1 MKVEKI
7 LDGFVEY
14 SDFLDNVLIGK
25 TKDGYLTFIQKD
37 DYTIIDKNMLND
49 KIVKI
54 RKLTGSNFV
63 ECKDVNGY
71 ITLRRSSHPFSIPT
85 RTMDNKK
92 IVSISS
98 MPGKHYMVAKSE
110 NGDIYIVNSNE
121 GFIFTDLP
129 IAKSIKDVSINKYV
143 ADDPDYIILETKES
157 IKLLIKFYWY
167 VFDEEVR
174 TITSS
179 VILND
184 RLKKLYKDSSSEY
197 YVYTNYETRLKT
209 LVDKSKEYKS
219 INEWHNDWV
228 TFENDRV
235 LILADKISSEY
246 KYKLFNIKSCT
257 QFDMDFYSII
267 YPISPKLLLIGND
280 INKLN
285 LFEIVNNEKI
295 EHVFDKNTYL
305 KKQDIHFKED
315 GRIFINANNSMY
327 RLS

>member
-37 DYTIIDKNMLND
+37 DYTIINENVLND

-54 RKLTGSNFV
+54 RKLTDSDLV

-71 ITLRRSSHPFSIPT
+71 ITLRRSSNFFNKGT

-110 NGDIYIVNSNE
+110 NGDIYIVNSKV
-121 GFIFTDLP
+121 GYIFTDLP
-129 IAKSIKDVSINKYV
+129 IAKSIKDVSINKYE

-157 IKLLIKFYWY
+157 IKLLIKFEFIKC
-167 VFDEEVR
+167 FDDKEIVR
-174 TITSS
+174 N
-179 VILND
+179 VILDDHFKKID
-184 RLKKLYKDSSSEY
+184 RGY
-197 YVYTNYETRLKT
+197 YIYTNDETELKT
-209 LVDKSKEYKS
+209 LVDETKNYRSV
-219 INEWHNDWV
+219 NEWHNDWIY
-228 TFENDRV
+228 FENDYV
-235 LILADKISSEY
+235 FIIKDKISSSEY
-246 KYKLFNIKSCT
+246 KYKLFNIESCT

-267 YPISPKLLLIGND
+267 YPISPELLLIGND

-305 KKQDIHFKED
+305 NKQDIHFKKD
-315 GRIFINANNSMY
+315 GKIFVNANNSMY

>member
-37 DYTIIDKNMLND
+37 DYTIINKEILDK

-54 RKLTGSNFV
+54 RSLTDSDFV

-71 ITLRRSSHPFSIPT
+71 LILVNKTLNFIISDRHLI
-85 RTMDNKK
+85 DLK
-92 IVSISS
+92 IVNISS
-98 MPGKHYMVAKSE
+98 QLGKHFMTAKSE
-110 NGDIYIVNSNE
+110 NGNIYLIDSHY
-121 GFIFTDLP
+121 GRIFDMLP
-129 IAKSIKDVSINKYV
+129 IAKSIKDASINKYV
-143 ADDPDYIILETKES
+143 AEDPDYIILETKES
-157 IKLLIKFYWY
+157 IKLLIKFEFIEC
-167 VFDEEVR
+167 FDYKKIV
-174 TITSS
+174 SN
-179 VILND
+179 VILDD
-184 RLKKLYKDSSSEY
+184 RFKKIDRGY
-197 YVYTNYETRLKT
+197 YIYTNDETELKT
-209 LVDKSKEYKS
+209 LVDETKNYRSV
-219 INEWHNDWV
+219 NEWHNDWIY
-228 TFENDRV
+228 FENDYV
-235 LILADKISSEY
+235 FIIKDKISSSEY
-246 KYKLFNIKSCT
+246 KYKLFNIESCT

-305 KKQDIHFKED
+305 NKQDIYFNKD
-315 GRIFINANNSMY
+315 GKIFVNANNSMY

>member
-25 TKDGYLTFIQKD
+25 TKDGYLTFIKKD
-37 DYTIIDKNMLND
+37 DYTIINENVLND

-54 RKLTGSNFV
+54 RKLTDSDLV
-63 ECKDVNGY
+63 ECQDVNGY
-71 ITLRRSSHPFSIPT
+71 ITLRRSSNFFSKIN

-110 NGDIYIVNSNE
+110 NGDIYIVNSKV
-121 GFIFTDLP
+121 GYIFTDLP
-129 IAKSIKDVSINKYV
+129 IAKSIKDVSINKYE
-143 ADDPDYIILETKES
+143 ADDSDYIILETKES
-157 IKLLIKFYWY
+157 IKLLIKLKFIKC
-167 VFDEEVR
+167 FDDIVR
-174 TITSS
+174 N
-179 VILND
+179 VILDD
-184 RLKKLYKDSSSEY
+184 RFKKIDRGY
-197 YVYTNYETRLKT
+197 YIYTNDETELKT
-209 LVDKSKEYKS
+209 LVDETKNYRSV
-219 INEWHNDWV
+219 NEWHNDWIY
-228 TFENDRV
+228 FENDYV
-235 LILADKISSEY
+235 FIIKDKISSSEY
-246 KYKLFNIKSCT
+246 KYKLFNIESCT

-305 KKQDIHFKED
+305 NKQDIHFKKD
-315 GRIFINANNSMY
+315 GKIFVNANNSMY

>member
-37 DYTIIDKNMLND
+37 DCTIINKEILDK

-54 RKLTGSNFV
+54 RSLTDSDFV

-71 ITLRRSSHPFSIPT
+71 LILV
-85 RTMDNKK
+85 NKTSNFIISDRHLIDLK
-92 IVSISS
+92 IVNISS
-98 MPGKHYMVAKSE
+98 QLGKRFMTAKSE
-110 NGDIYIVNSNE
+110 NGNIYLIDSHY
-121 GFIFTDLP
+121 GRIFDMLP
-129 IAKSIKDVSINKYV
+129 IAKSIKDASINKYV
-143 ADDPDYIILETKES
+143 AEDPDYIILETKES
-157 IKLLIKFYWY
+157 IKLLIKFEFIEC
-167 VFDEEVR
+167 FDYKKIV
-174 TITSS
+174 SN
-179 VILND
+179 VILDD
-184 RLKKLYKDSSSEY
+184 RFKKIDRGY
-197 YVYTNYETRLKT
+197 YIYTNDETELKT
-209 LVDKSKEYKS
+209 LVDETKNYRSV
-219 INEWHNDWV
+219 NEWHNDWIY
-228 TFENDRV
+228 FENDYV
-235 LILADKISSEY
+235 FIIKDKISSSEY
-246 KYKLFNIKSCT
+246 KYKLFNIESCT

-305 KKQDIHFKED
+305 NKQDIYFNKD
-315 GRIFINANNSMY
+315 GKIFVNANNSMY

>member
-37 DYTIIDKNMLND
+37 DYTIINKEILDK

-54 RKLTGSNFV
+54 RSLTDSDFV

-71 ITLRRSSHPFSIPT
+71 LILV
-85 RTMDNKK
+85 NKTSNFIISDRHLIDLK
-92 IVSISS
+92 IVNISS
-98 MPGKHYMVAKSE
+98 QLGKHFMTAKSE
-110 NGDIYIVNSNE
+110 NGDIYLIDSHY
-121 GFIFTDLP
+121 GRIFDMLP
-129 IAKSIKDVSINKYV
+129 IAKSIKDASINKYV
-143 ADDPDYIILETKES
+143 AEDPDYIILETKES
-157 IKLLIKFYWY
+157 IKLLIKFEFIEC
-167 VFDEEVR
+167 FDYKKIV
-174 TITSS
+174 SN
-179 VILND
+179 VILDD
-184 RLKKLYKDSSSEY
+184 RFKKIDRGY
-197 YVYTNYETRLKT
+197 YIYTNDETELKT
-209 LVDKSKEYKS
+209 LVDETKNYRSV
-219 INEWHNDWV
+219 NEWHNDWIY
-228 TFENDRV
+228 FENDYV
-235 LILADKISSEY
+235 FIIKDKISSSEY
-246 KYKLFNIKSCT
+246 KYKLFNIESCT

-305 KKQDIHFKED
+305 NKQDIYFNKD
-315 GRIFINANNSMY
+315 GKIFVNANNSMY

>member
-25 TKDGYLTFIQKD
+25 TKDGYLTFIKKD
-37 DYTIIDKNMLND
+37 DYTIINENVLND

-54 RKLTGSNFV
+54 RKLTDSDLV

-71 ITLRRSSHPFSIPT
+71 LILV
-85 RTMDNKK
+85 NKTSNFIISDRHLIDLK
-92 IVSISS
+92 IVNISS
-98 MPGKHYMVAKSE
+98 QLGKHFMTAKSE
-110 NGDIYIVNSNE
+110 NGNIYLIDSLY
-121 GFIFTDLP
+121 GLIFDMLP

-143 ADDPDYIILETKES
+143 AEDPDYIILETKES
-157 IKLLIKFYWY
+157 IKLLIKFEFIESFNYKKI
-167 VFDEEVR
+167 VR
-174 TITSS
+174 N
-179 VILND
+179 VILDD
-184 RLKKLYKDSSSEY
+184 RFKKIDRGY
-197 YVYTNYETRLKT
+197 YIYTNDETELKT
-209 LVDKSKEYKS
+209 LVDETKNYRSVS
-219 INEWHNDWV
+219 EWHNDWIY
-228 TFENDRV
+228 FENDYV
-235 LILADKISSEY
+235 FIIKDKISSSEY

-267 YPISPKLLLIGND
+267 YPISPNLLLIGND

-305 KKQDIHFKED
+305 NKQDIHFKKD
-315 GRIFINANNSMY
+315 GKIFVNANNSMY

>member
-110 NGDIYIVNSNE
+110 NGDIYLIDSLY
-121 GFIFTDLP
+121 GRIFDMLP
-129 IAKSIKDVSINKYV
+129 IAKSIKDVSINKYE

-157 IKLLIKFYWY
+157 IKLLIKFEFIESGDYKKIY
-167 VFDEEVR
+167 AR
-174 TITSS
+174 N
-179 VILND
+179 VILYD
-184 RLKKLYKDSSSEY
+184 RFKEINRGY
-197 YVYTNYETRLKT
+197 YIYTNDETELKT
-209 LVDKSKEYKS
+209 LVDETKNYRSV
-219 INEWHNDWV
+219 NEWHNDWIY
-228 TFENDRV
+228 FENDYV
-235 LILADKISSEY
+235 FIIKDKISSSEY
-246 KYKLFNIKSCT
+246 KYKLFNIESCT

-267 YPISPKLLLIGND
+267 YPISPNLLLIGND

-305 KKQDIHFKED
+305 NKQDIHFKKD
-315 GRIFINANNSMY
+315 GKIFVNANNSMY

>member
-37 DYTIIDKNMLND
+37 DYTIINKEILDK

-54 RKLTGSNFV
+54 RSLTGSDFV

-71 ITLRRSSHPFSIPT
+71 LILV
-85 RTMDNKK
+85 NKTSNFIISDRHLIDLK
-92 IVSISS
+92 IVNISS
-98 MPGKHYMVAKSE
+98 QLGKHFMTAKSE
-110 NGDIYIVNSNE
+110 NGNIYLIDSHY
-121 GFIFTDLP
+121 GRIFDMLP
-129 IAKSIKDVSINKYV
+129 IAKSIKDASINKYV
-143 ADDPDYIILETKES
+143 AEDPDYIILETKES
-157 IKLLIKFYWY
+157 IKLLIKFEFIEC
-167 VFDEEVR
+167 FDYKKIV
-174 TITSS
+174 SN
-179 VILND
+179 VILDD
-184 RLKKLYKDSSSEY
+184 RFKKIDRGY
-197 YVYTNYETRLKT
+197 YIYTNDETELKT
-209 LVDKSKEYKS
+209 LVDETKNYRSV
-219 INEWHNDWV
+219 NEWHNDWIY
-228 TFENDRV
+228 FENDYV
-235 LILADKISSEY
+235 FIIKDKISSYEY
-246 KYKLFNIKSCT
+246 KYKLFNIESCT

-305 KKQDIHFKED
+305 NKQDIYFNKD
-315 GRIFINANNSMY
+315 GKIFVNANNSMY

>member
-37 DYTIIDKNMLND
+37 DYTIINKEILDK

-54 RKLTGSNFV
+54 RSLTGSDFV

-71 ITLRRSSHPFSIPT
+71 LILV
-85 RTMDNKK
+85 NKTSNFIISDRHLIDLK
-92 IVSISS
+92 IVNISS
-98 MPGKHYMVAKSE
+98 QLGKHFMTAKSE
-110 NGDIYIVNSNE
+110 NGNIYLIDSHY
-121 GFIFTDLP
+121 GRIFDMLP
-129 IAKSIKDVSINKYV
+129 IAKSIKDASINKYV
-143 ADDPDYIILETKES
+143 AEDPDYIILETKES
-157 IKLLIKFYWY
+157 IKLLIKFEFIEC
-167 VFDEEVR
+167 FDYKKIV
-174 TITSS
+174 SN
-179 VILND
+179 VILDD
-184 RLKKLYKDSSSEY
+184 RFKKIDRGY
-197 YVYTNYETRLKT
+197 YIYTNDETELKT
-209 LVDKSKEYKS
+209 LVDETKNYRSV
-219 INEWHNDWV
+219 NEWHNDWIY
-228 TFENDRV
+228 FENDYV
-235 LILADKISSEY
+235 FIIKDKISSSEY
-246 KYKLFNIKSCT
+246 KYKLFNIESCT

-305 KKQDIHFKED
+305 NKQDIYFNKD
-315 GRIFINANNSMY
+315 GKIFVNANNSMY

>member
-37 DYTIIDKNMLND
+37 DYTIINKNMLND

-71 ITLRRSSHPFSIPT
+71 FTLV
-85 RTMDNKK
+85 NKTSNFIISDRHLIDLK
-92 IVSISS
+92 IVNISS
-98 MPGKHYMVAKSE
+98 QLGKHFMTAKSE
-110 NGDIYIVNSNE
+110 NGNIYLIDSHY
-121 GFIFTDLP
+121 GRIFDMLP
-129 IAKSIKDVSINKYV
+129 IAKSIKDASINKYV
-143 ADDPDYIILETKES
+143 AEDPDYIILETKES
-157 IKLLIKFYWY
+157 IKLLIKFEFIEC
-167 VFDEEVR
+167 FDYKKIV
-174 TITSS
+174 SN
-179 VILND
+179 VILDD
-184 RLKKLYKDSSSEY
+184 RFKKIDRGY
-197 YVYTNYETRLKT
+197 YIYTNDETELKT
-209 LVDKSKEYKS
+209 LVDETKNYRSV
-219 INEWHNDWV
+219 NEWHNDWIY
-228 TFENDRV
+228 FENDYV
-235 LILADKISSEY
+235 FIIKDKISSSEY
-246 KYKLFNIKSCT
+246 KYKLFNIESCT

-305 KKQDIHFKED
+305 NKQDIYFNKD
-315 GRIFINANNSMY
+315 GKIFVNANNSMY

>member
-25 TKDGYLTFIQKD
+25 TKDEYLTFIKKD
-37 DYTIIDKNMLND
+37 DYTIINENVLND

-54 RKLTGSNFV
+54 RKLTDSDLV

-71 ITLRRSSHPFSIPT
+71 ITLRRSSNFFNKGT

-110 NGDIYIVNSNE
+110 NGDIYIVNSKV
-121 GFIFTDLP
+121 GYIFTDLP
-129 IAKSIKDVSINKYV
+129 IAKSIKDVSINKYE

-157 IKLLIKFYWY
+157 IKLLIKFEFIKC
-167 VFDEEVR
+167 FDDKEIVR
-174 TITSS
+174 N
-179 VILND
+179 VILDDHFKKID
-184 RLKKLYKDSSSEY
+184 RGY
-197 YVYTNYETRLKT
+197 YIYTNDETELKT
-209 LVDKSKEYKS
+209 LVDETKNYRSV
-219 INEWHNDWV
+219 NEWHNDWIY
-228 TFENDRV
+228 FENDYV
-235 LILADKISSEY
+235 FIIKDKISSSEY

-267 YPISPKLLLIGND
+267 YPISPNLLLIGND

-305 KKQDIHFKED
+305 NKQDIHFKKD
-315 GRIFINANNSMY
+315 GKIFVNANNSMY

>member
-37 DYTIIDKNMLND
+37 DYTIINENVLND

-54 RKLTGSNFV
+54 RKLTDSDLV

-71 ITLRRSSHPFSIPT
+71 ITLRRGSDFFNKVT
-85 RTMDNKK
+85 RSMDNKK

-110 NGDIYIVNSNE
+110 NGDIYIVNSKV
-121 GFIFTDLP
+121 GYIFTDLP

-143 ADDPDYIILETKES
+143 AEDPDYIILETKES
-157 IKLLIKFYWY
+157 IKLLIKLEFIESGDYKKIA
-167 VFDEEVR
+167 R
-174 TITSS
+174 N
-179 VILND
+179 VILDD
-184 RLKKLYKDSSSEY
+184 RFKKIDRGY
-197 YVYTNYETRLKT
+197 YIYTNDETELKT
-209 LVDKSKEYKS
+209 LVDETKNYRSV
-219 INEWHNDWV
+219 NEWHNDWIY
-228 TFENDRV
+228 FENDYV
-235 LILADKISSEY
+235 FIIKDKISSSEY
-246 KYKLFNIKSCT
+246 KYKLFNIESCT

-267 YPISPKLLLIGND
+267 YPISPELLLIGND

-305 KKQDIHFKED
+305 NKQVIHFKK
-315 GRIFINANNSMY
+315 RWKNFCKCK
-327 RLS
+327 

>member
-37 DYTIIDKNMLND
+37 DYTIINENVLND

-54 RKLTGSNFV
+54 RKLTDSDLV

-71 ITLRRSSHPFSIPT
+71 ITLRRSSNFFNKGT

-98 MPGKHYMVAKSE
+98 MPRKHYMVAKSE
-110 NGDIYIVNSNE
+110 NGDIYIVNSKV
-121 GFIFTDLP
+121 GYIFTDLP

-157 IKLLIKFYWY
+157 IKLLIKFEFIKC
-167 VFDEEVR
+167 FDDKEIVR
-174 TITSS
+174 N
-179 VILND
+179 VILDD
-184 RLKKLYKDSSSEY
+184 RFKKIDRGY
-197 YVYTNYETRLKT
+197 YIYTNDETELKT
-209 LVDKSKEYKS
+209 LVDETKNYRSV
-219 INEWHNDWV
+219 NEWHNDWIY
-228 TFENDRV
+228 FENDYV
-235 LILADKISSEY
+235 FIIKDKISSSEY
-246 KYKLFNIKSCT
+246 KYKLFNIESCT

-267 YPISPKLLLIGND
+267 YPISPELLLIGND

-305 KKQDIHFKED
+305 NKQDIHFKKD
-315 GRIFINANNSMY
+315 GKIFVNANNSMY

>member
-157 IKLLIKFYWY
+157 IKLPIFLELCKSCCGID
-167 VFDEEVR
+167 VE
-174 TITSS
+174 
-179 VILND
+179 VILGKNFKEID
-184 RLKKLYKDSSSEY
+184 ECKGFNYI
-197 YVYTNYETRLKT
+197 YTNDETKLKT
-209 LVDKSKEYKS
+209 LVDKTKNYKS
-219 INEWHNDWV
+219 VNEWHNDWIY
-228 TFENDRV
+228 FKNDDV
-235 LILADKISSEY
+235 FIIKDKISSSEY
-246 KYKLFNIKSCT
+246 KYKLFSIKSCT

-267 YPISPKLLLIGND
+267 YPISPKLLLIGNEKD
-280 INKLN
+280 KLN
-285 LFEIVNNEKI
+285 LFEIVDNKMI
-295 EHVFDKNTYL
+295 KRIFKKDTYI
-305 KKQDIHFKED
+305 KKQDIDLRED
-315 GRIFINANNSMY
+315 GTVFVIADGSTY

>member
-25 TKDGYLTFIQKD
+25 TKDEYLTFIQKD
-37 DYTIIDKNMLND
+37 DYTIINEEILDK

-54 RKLTGSNFV
+54 RNLTDSDFV

-71 ITLRRSSHPFSIPT
+71 LILV
-85 RTMDNKK
+85 NKTSNFIISDRHLIDLK
-92 IVSISS
+92 IVNISS
-98 MPGKHYMVAKSE
+98 QLGKHFMTAKSE
-110 NGDIYIVNSNE
+110 NGNIYLIDSHY
-121 GFIFTDLP
+121 GRIFDMLP
-129 IAKSIKDVSINKYV
+129 IAKSIKDASINKYV
-143 ADDPDYIILETKES
+143 AEDPDYIILETKES
-157 IKLLIKFYWY
+157 IKLLIKFEFIEC
-167 VFDEEVR
+167 FDYKKIV
-174 TITSS
+174 SN
-179 VILND
+179 VILDD
-184 RLKKLYKDSSSEY
+184 RFKKIDRGY
-197 YVYTNYETRLKT
+197 YIYTNDETELKT
-209 LVDKSKEYKS
+209 LVDETKNYRSV
-219 INEWHNDWV
+219 NEWHNDWIY
-228 TFENDRV
+228 FENDYV
-235 LILADKISSEY
+235 FIIKDKISSSEY
-246 KYKLFNIKSCT
+246 KYKLFNIESCT

-305 KKQDIHFKED
+305 NKQDIYFNKD
-315 GRIFINANNSMY
+315 GKIFVNANNSMY

>member
-37 DYTIIDKNMLND
+37 DYTIINENVLND

-54 RKLTGSNFV
+54 RSLTDSDFV

-71 ITLRRSSHPFSIPT
+71 LILV
-85 RTMDNKK
+85 NKTSNFIISDRHLIDLK
-92 IVSISS
+92 IVNISS
-98 MPGKHYMVAKSE
+98 QLGKHFMTAKSE
-110 NGDIYIVNSNE
+110 NGNIYLIDSHY
-121 GFIFTDLP
+121 GRIFDMLP
-129 IAKSIKDVSINKYV
+129 IAKSIKDASINKYV
-143 ADDPDYIILETKES
+143 AEDPDYIILETKES
-157 IKLLIKFYWY
+157 IKLLIKFEFIEC
-167 VFDEEVR
+167 FDYKKIV
-174 TITSS
+174 SN
-179 VILND
+179 VILDD
-184 RLKKLYKDSSSEY
+184 RFKKIDRGY
-197 YVYTNYETRLKT
+197 YIYTNDETELKT
-209 LVDKSKEYKS
+209 LVDETKNYRSV
-219 INEWHNDWV
+219 NEWHNDWIY
-228 TFENDRV
+228 FENDYV
-235 LILADKISSEY
+235 FIIKDKISSSEY
-246 KYKLFNIKSCT
+246 KYKLFNIESCT

-305 KKQDIHFKED
+305 NKQDIYFNKD
-315 GRIFINANNSMY
+315 GKIFVNANNSMY

>member
-25 TKDGYLTFIQKD
+25 TEDGYLTFIQKD

-129 IAKSIKDVSINKYV
+129 IAKSIKDISINKYV
-143 ADDPDYIILETKES
+143 AEDPDYIILETKES
-157 IKLLIKFYWY
+157 IKLLIKFEFIESGNYKKIY
-167 VFDEEVR
+167 AR
-174 TITSS
+174 N
-179 VILND
+179 VILYD
-184 RLKKLYKDSSSEY
+184 RFKKIDRGY
-197 YVYTNYETRLKT
+197 YIYTNDETELKT
-209 LVDKSKEYKS
+209 LVDETKNYRSV
-219 INEWHNDWV
+219 NEWHNDWIY
-228 TFENDRV
+228 FENDYV
-235 LILADKISSEY
+235 FIIKDKISSSEY
-246 KYKLFNIKSCT
+246 KYKLFNIKSYT

-267 YPISPKLLLIGND
+267 YPISPELLLIGNE

-305 KKQDIHFKED
+305 NKQDIHFKKD
-315 GRIFINANNSMY
+315 GKIFVNANNSMY

>member
-37 DYTIIDKNMLND
+37 DYTIINKEILDK

-54 RKLTGSNFV
+54 RSLTDSDFV

-71 ITLRRSSHPFSIPT
+71 LILV
-85 RTMDNKK
+85 NKTSNFIISDRHLIDLK
-92 IVSISS
+92 IVNISS
-98 MPGKHYMVAKSE
+98 QLGKHFMTAKSE
-110 NGDIYIVNSNE
+110 NGNIYLIDSHY
-121 GFIFTDLP
+121 GRIFDMLP
-129 IAKSIKDVSINKYV
+129 IAKSIKDASINKYV
-143 ADDPDYIILETKES
+143 AEDPDYIILETKES
-157 IKLLIKFYWY
+157 IKLLIKFEFIEC
-167 VFDEEVR
+167 FDYKKIV
-174 TITSS
+174 SN
-179 VILND
+179 VILDD
-184 RLKKLYKDSSSEY
+184 RFKKINRGY
-197 YVYTNYETRLKT
+197 YIYTNDETELKT
-209 LVDKSKEYKS
+209 LVDETKNYRSV
-219 INEWHNDWV
+219 NEWHNDWIY
-228 TFENDRV
+228 FENDYV
-235 LILADKISSEY
+235 FIIKDKISSSEY
-246 KYKLFNIKSCT
+246 KYKLFNIESCT

-305 KKQDIHFKED
+305 NKQDIYFNKD
-315 GRIFINANNSMY
+315 GKIFVNANNSMY

>member
-37 DYTIIDKNMLND
+37 DYTIINENVLND

-54 RKLTGSNFV
+54 RKLTDSDLV

-71 ITLRRSSHPFSIPT
+71 ITLRRSSNFFNKVT

-129 IAKSIKDVSINKYV
+129 IAKSIKDVSINKYA

-157 IKLLIKFYWY
+157 IKLPIFLGHCESCCGID
-167 VFDEEVR
+167 VE
-174 TITSS
+174 
-179 VILND
+179 VILGKNFKEID
-184 RLKKLYKDSSSEY
+184 ECKGFNYI
-197 YVYTNYETRLKT
+197 YTNDETKLKT
-209 LVDKSKEYKS
+209 LVNEFENYKS
-219 INEWHNDWV
+219 VNEWHNDWIY
-228 TFENDRV
+228 FKNDDV
-235 LILADKISSEY
+235 FIIKDKISSSEY
-246 KYKLFNIKSCT
+246 KYKLFNIESCT

-305 KKQDIHFKED
+305 NKQDIHFKKN
-315 GRIFINANNSMY
+315 GKIFVNANNSMY

>member
-37 DYTIIDKNMLND
+37 DYTIINEEILDK

-54 RKLTGSNFV
+54 RSLTDSDFV

-71 ITLRRSSHPFSIPT
+71 LILV
-85 RTMDNKK
+85 NKTSNFIISDRHLIDLK
-92 IVSISS
+92 IVNISS
-98 MPGKHYMVAKSE
+98 QLGKHFMTAKSE
-110 NGDIYIVNSNE
+110 NGNIYLIDSHY
-121 GFIFTDLP
+121 GRIFDMLP
-129 IAKSIKDVSINKYV
+129 IAKSIKDASINKYV
-143 ADDPDYIILETKES
+143 AEDPDYIILETKES
-157 IKLLIKFYWY
+157 IKLLIKLKFIKC
-167 VFDEEVR
+167 FDDIVR
-174 TITSS
+174 N
-179 VILND
+179 VILDD
-184 RLKKLYKDSSSEY
+184 RFKKIDRGY
-197 YVYTNYETRLKT
+197 YIYTNDETELKT
-209 LVDKSKEYKS
+209 LVDETKNYRSV
-219 INEWHNDWV
+219 NEWHNDWIY
-228 TFENDRV
+228 FENDYV
-235 LILADKISSEY
+235 FIIKDKISSSEY
-246 KYKLFNIKSCT
+246 KYKLFNIESCT

-305 KKQDIHFKED
+305 NKQDIYFNKD
-315 GRIFINANNSMY
+315 GKIFVNANNSMY

>member
-1 MKVEKI
+1 
-7 LDGFVEY
+7 
-14 SDFLDNVLIGK
+14 
-25 TKDGYLTFIQKD
+25 
-37 DYTIIDKNMLND
+37 MLND

-54 RKLTGSNFV
+54 RKLTDSDLV

-71 ITLRRSSHPFSIPT
+71 ITLRRSSNFFNKGT

-110 NGDIYIVNSNE
+110 NGDIYIVNSKV
-121 GFIFTDLP
+121 GYIFTDLP
-129 IAKSIKDVSINKYV
+129 IAKSIKDVSINKYE

-157 IKLLIKFYWY
+157 IKLLIKFEFIKC
-167 VFDEEVR
+167 FDDKEIVR
-174 TITSS
+174 N
-179 VILND
+179 VILDDHFKKID
-184 RLKKLYKDSSSEY
+184 RGY
-197 YVYTNYETRLKT
+197 YIYTNDETELKT
-209 LVDKSKEYKS
+209 LVDETKNYRSV
-219 INEWHNDWV
+219 NEWHNDWIY
-228 TFENDRV
+228 FENDYV
-235 LILADKISSEY
+235 FIIKDKISSSEY
-246 KYKLFNIKSCT
+246 KYKLFNIESCT

-267 YPISPKLLLIGND
+267 YPISPNLLLIGND

-305 KKQDIHFKED
+305 NKQDIHFKKD
-315 GRIFINANNSMY
+315 GKIFVNANNSMY

>member
-25 TKDGYLTFIQKD
+25 TKDEYLTFIKKD
-37 DYTIIDKNMLND
+37 DYTIINENVLND

-54 RKLTGSNFV
+54 RKLTDSDLV

-71 ITLRRSSHPFSIPT
+71 ITLRRSSNFFSKIN

-110 NGDIYIVNSNE
+110 NGDIYIVNSKV
-121 GFIFTDLP
+121 GYIFTDLP
-129 IAKSIKDVSINKYV
+129 IAKSIKDVSINKYE

-157 IKLLIKFYWY
+157 IKLLIKFEFIKC
-167 VFDEEVR
+167 FDDKEIVR
-174 TITSS
+174 N
-179 VILND
+179 VILDDHFKKID
-184 RLKKLYKDSSSEY
+184 RGY
-197 YVYTNYETRLKT
+197 YIYTNDETELKT
-209 LVDKSKEYKS
+209 LVDETKNYRSV
-219 INEWHNDWV
+219 NEWHNDWIY
-228 TFENDRV
+228 FENDYV
-235 LILADKISSEY
+235 FIIKDKISSSEY
-246 KYKLFNIKSCT
+246 KYKLFNIESCT

-267 YPISPKLLLIGND
+267 YPISPNLLLIGND

-305 KKQDIHFKED
+305 NKQDIHFKKD
-315 GRIFINANNSMY
+315 GKIFVNANNSMY

>member
-37 DYTIIDKNMLND
+37 DYTIINENVLND

-54 RKLTGSNFV
+54 RKLTDSDLV

-71 ITLRRSSHPFSIPT
+71 ITLRRSSNFFNKGT

-110 NGDIYIVNSNE
+110 NGDIYIVNSKV
-121 GFIFTDLP
+121 GYIFTDLP

-157 IKLLIKFYWY
+157 IKLLIKFEFIKC
-167 VFDEEVR
+167 FDDKEIVR
-174 TITSS
+174 N
-179 VILND
+179 VILDD
-184 RLKKLYKDSSSEY
+184 RFKKIDRGY
-197 YVYTNYETRLKT
+197 YIYTNDETELKT
-209 LVDKSKEYKS
+209 LVDETKNYRSV
-219 INEWHNDWV
+219 NEWHNDWIY
-228 TFENDRV
+228 FENDYV
-235 LILADKISSEY
+235 FIIKDKISSSEY
-246 KYKLFNIKSCT
+246 KYKLFNIESCT

-305 KKQDIHFKED
+305 NKQDIYFNKD
-315 GRIFINANNSMY
+315 GKIFVNANNSMY

>member
-25 TKDGYLTFIQKD
+25 TKDGYLTFIRKD

-85 RTMDNKK
+85 RTMNNKK

-129 IAKSIKDVSINKYV
+129 IAKSIKDVSINKYE

-157 IKLLIKFYWY
+157 IKLLIKFEFIESGDYKKIY
-167 VFDEEVR
+167 AR
-174 TITSS
+174 N
-179 VILND
+179 VILDD
-184 RLKKLYKDSSSEY
+184 RFKKIDRGY
-197 YVYTNYETRLKT
+197 YIYTNDETKLKT
-209 LVDKSKEYKS
+209 LVDETKNYRSV
-219 INEWHNDWV
+219 NEWHNDWIY
-228 TFENDRV
+228 FENDYV
-235 LILADKISSEY
+235 FIIKDKISSSEY
-246 KYKLFNIKSCT
+246 KYKLFNIESCT

-267 YPISPKLLLIGND
+267 YPISPELLLIGNE

-305 KKQDIHFKED
+305 NKQDIHFKKD
-315 GRIFINANNSMY
+315 GKIFVNANNSMY
-327 RLS
+327 KLS

>member
-37 DYTIIDKNMLND
+37 DYTIINENVLND

-54 RKLTGSNFV
+54 RKLTDSDLV

-71 ITLRRSSHPFSIPT
+71 ITLRRSSNFFSKIT
-85 RTMDNKK
+85 RAMDNKK

-110 NGDIYIVNSNE
+110 NGDIYIVNSKE
-121 GFIFTDLP
+121 GYIFTDLP

-143 ADDPDYIILETKES
+143 AEDPDYIILETKES
-157 IKLLIKFYWY
+157 IKLLIKLEFIESGDYKKIA
-167 VFDEEVR
+167 R
-174 TITSS
+174 N
-179 VILND
+179 VILDD
-184 RLKKLYKDSSSEY
+184 RFKKIDRGY
-197 YVYTNYETRLKT
+197 YIYTNDETELKT
-209 LVDKSKEYKS
+209 LVDETKNYRSV
-219 INEWHNDWV
+219 NEWHNDWIY
-228 TFENDRV
+228 FENDYV
-235 LILADKISSEY
+235 FIIKDKISSSEY
-246 KYKLFNIKSCT
+246 KYKLFNIESCT

-267 YPISPKLLLIGND
+267 YPISPELLLIGNE

-305 KKQDIHFKED
+305 NKQDIHFKKD
-315 GRIFINANNSMY
+315 GKIFVNANNSMY
-327 RLS
+327 KLS

>member
-25 TKDGYLTFIQKD
+25 TKDGYLTFIKKD
-37 DYTIIDKNMLND
+37 DYTIINENVLND

-54 RKLTGSNFV
+54 RKLTDSDLV
-63 ECKDVNGY
+63 ECQDVNGY
-71 ITLRRSSHPFSIPT
+71 ITLRMSSNFFSKIN

-110 NGDIYIVNSNE
+110 NGDIYIVNSKV
-121 GFIFTDLP
+121 GYIFTDLP

-143 ADDPDYIILETKES
+143 AEDPDYIILETKES
-157 IKLLIKFYWY
+157 IKLPIYLELCESCCGID
-167 VFDEEVR
+167 VE
-174 TITSS
+174 
-179 VILND
+179 VILDKNFKEID
-184 RLKKLYKDSSSEY
+184 ECKGFNYI
-197 YVYTNYETRLKT
+197 YTNDETKLKT
-209 LVDKSKEYKS
+209 LVNEFENYKS
-219 INEWHNDWV
+219 VNEWHNDWIY
-228 TFENDRV
+228 FKNDDV
-235 LILADKISSEY
+235 FIIKDKISSSEY
-246 KYKLFNIKSCT
+246 KYKLFSIKSCT

-305 KKQDIHFKED
+305 NKQDIYFNKD
-315 GRIFINANNSMY
+315 GKIFVNANNSMY

>member
-37 DYTIIDKNMLND
+37 DYTIINENVLND

-54 RKLTGSNFV
+54 RKLTDSDLV

-71 ITLRRSSHPFSIPT
+71 ITLRRSSNFFNKVT

-129 IAKSIKDVSINKYV
+129 IAKSIKDVSINKYA

-157 IKLLIKFYWY
+157 IKLPIFLGHCESCCGID
-167 VFDEEVR
+167 VE
-174 TITSS
+174 
-179 VILND
+179 VILGKNFKEID
-184 RLKKLYKDSSSEY
+184 ECKGFNYI
-197 YVYTNYETRLKT
+197 YTNDETKLKT
-209 LVDKSKEYKS
+209 LVNEFENYKS
-219 INEWHNDWV
+219 VNEWHNDWIY
-228 TFENDRV
+228 FENDDV
-235 LILADKISSEY
+235 FIIKDKISSSEY
-246 KYKLFNIKSCT
+246 KYKLFSIKSCT
-257 QFDMDFYSII
+257 QFNMDFYSII
-267 YPISPKLLLIGND
+267 YPISPKLLLIGNEKD
-280 INKLN
+280 KLN

-305 KKQDIHFKED
+305 NKQDIYFNKD
-315 GRIFINANNSMY
+315 GKIFVNANNSMY

>member
-37 DYTIIDKNMLND
+37 DYTIINENVLND

-54 RKLTGSNFV
+54 RKLTDSDLV

-71 ITLRRSSHPFSIPT
+71 ITLRRSSNFFSKIT
-85 RTMDNKK
+85 RAMDNKK

-110 NGDIYIVNSNE
+110 NGDIYIVNSKE
-121 GFIFTDLP
+121 GYIFTDLP

-143 ADDPDYIILETKES
+143 AEDPDYIILETKES
-157 IKLLIKFYWY
+157 IKLLIKLEFIESGDYKKIA
-167 VFDEEVR
+167 R
-174 TITSS
+174 N
-179 VILND
+179 VILDD
-184 RLKKLYKDSSSEY
+184 RFKKIDRGY
-197 YVYTNYETRLKT
+197 YIYTNDETKLKT
-209 LVDKSKEYKS
+209 LVDETKNYRSV
-219 INEWHNDWV
+219 NEWHNDWIY
-228 TFENDRV
+228 FENDYV
-235 LILADKISSEY
+235 FIIKDKISSSEY
-246 KYKLFNIKSCT
+246 KYKLFNIESCT

-267 YPISPKLLLIGND
+267 YPISPNLLLIGND

-305 KKQDIHFKED
+305 NKQDIHFKKD
-315 GRIFINANNSMY
+315 GKIFVNANNSMY

>member
-129 IAKSIKDVSINKYV
+129 IAKSIKDVSINKYA

-157 IKLLIKFYWY
+157 IKLPIFLELCKSCCGID
-167 VFDEEVR
+167 VE
-174 TITSS
+174 
-179 VILND
+179 VILGKNFKEID
-184 RLKKLYKDSSSEY
+184 ECKGFNYI
-197 YVYTNYETRLKT
+197 YTNDETKLKT
-209 LVDKSKEYKS
+209 LVDKTKNYKS
-219 INEWHNDWV
+219 VNEWHNDWIY
-228 TFENDRV
+228 FKNDDV
-235 LILADKISSEY
+235 FIIKDKISSSEY
-246 KYKLFNIKSCT
+246 KYKLFSIKSCT
-257 QFDMDFYSII
+257 QFNMDFYSII
-267 YPISPKLLLIGND
+267 YPISPKLLLIGNEKD
-280 INKLN
+280 KLN
-285 LFEIVNNEKI
+285 LFEIVDNKMI
-295 EHVFDKNTYL
+295 KRIFKKDTYI
-305 KKQDIHFKED
+305 KKQDIDLRED
-315 GRIFINANNSMY
+315 GTVFVIADGSTY

>member
-37 DYTIIDKNMLND
+37 DYTIINKEILDK

-54 RKLTGSNFV
+54 RSLTDSALV

-71 ITLRRSSHPFSIPT
+71 LILV
-85 RTMDNKK
+85 NKTSNFIISDRHLIELK
-92 IVSISS
+92 IVNISS
-98 MPGKHYMVAKSE
+98 QLGKHFMTAKSE
-110 NGDIYIVNSNE
+110 NGNIYLIDSLY
-121 GFIFTDLP
+121 GRIFDMLP
-129 IAKSIKDVSINKYV
+129 IAKSIKDASINKYV
-143 ADDPDYIILETKES
+143 AEDPDYIILETKES
-157 IKLLIKFYWY
+157 IKLPIYLELCESCCGID
-167 VFDEEVR
+167 VE
-174 TITSS
+174 
-179 VILND
+179 VILDKNF
-184 RLKKLYKDSSSEY
+184 KKIDECKGFNYI
-197 YVYTNYETRLKT
+197 YTNDETKLKT
-209 LVDKSKEYKS
+209 LVNEFENYKS
-219 INEWHNDWV
+219 VNEWHNDWIY
-228 TFENDRV
+228 FKNDDV
-235 LILADKISSEY
+235 FIIKDKISSSEY
-246 KYKLFNIKSCT
+246 KYKLFNIESCT

-267 YPISPKLLLIGND
+267 YPISPELLLIGND

-305 KKQDIHFKED
+305 NKQDIHFKKD
-315 GRIFINANNSMY
+315 GKIFVNANNSMY

>member
-25 TKDGYLTFIQKD
+25 TEDGYLTFIQKD

-129 IAKSIKDVSINKYV
+129 IAKSIKDISINKYV
-143 ADDPDYIILETKES
+143 AEDPDYIILETKES
-157 IKLLIKFYWY
+157 IKLLIKFEFIESGNYKKIY
-167 VFDEEVR
+167 AR
-174 TITSS
+174 N
-179 VILND
+179 VILYD
-184 RLKKLYKDSSSEY
+184 RFKKIDRGY
-197 YVYTNYETRLKT
+197 YIYTNDETELKT
-209 LVDKSKEYKS
+209 LVDETKNYRSV
-219 INEWHNDWV
+219 NEWHNDWIY
-228 TFENDRV
+228 FENDYV
-235 LILADKISSEY
+235 FIIKDKISSSEY

-267 YPISPKLLLIGND
+267 YPISPELLLIGNE

-305 KKQDIHFKED
+305 NKQDIHFKKD
-315 GRIFINANNSMY
+315 GKIFVNANNSMY

>member
-37 DYTIIDKNMLND
+37 DYTIINENVLND

-54 RKLTGSNFV
+54 RKLTDSDLV

-71 ITLRRSSHPFSIPT
+71 ITLRRSSNFFNKVT
-85 RTMDNKK
+85 RNMDNKK

-110 NGDIYIVNSNE
+110 NGDIYLIDSLY
-121 GFIFTDLP
+121 GLIFDMLP

-143 ADDPDYIILETKES
+143 AEDPDYIILETKES
-157 IKLLIKFYWY
+157 IKLLIKFEFIESFNYKKI
-167 VFDEEVR
+167 VR
-174 TITSS
+174 N
-179 VILND
+179 VILDD
-184 RLKKLYKDSSSEY
+184 RFKKIDRGY
-197 YVYTNYETRLKT
+197 YIYTNDETELKT
-209 LVDKSKEYKS
+209 LVDETKNYRSV
-219 INEWHNDWV
+219 NEWHNDWIY
-228 TFENDRV
+228 FENDYV
-235 LILADKISSEY
+235 FIIKDKISSSEY
-246 KYKLFNIKSCT
+246 KYKLFNIESCT

-267 YPISPKLLLIGND
+267 YPISPELLLIGND

-305 KKQDIHFKED
+305 NKQDIHFKKD
-315 GRIFINANNSMY
+315 GKIFVNANNSMY

>member
-37 DYTIIDKNMLND
+37 DYTIINENVLND

-54 RKLTGSNFV
+54 RKLTDSDLV

-71 ITLRRSSHPFSIPT
+71 ITLRRSSNFFNKVT
-85 RTMDNKK
+85 RNMDNKK

-110 NGDIYIVNSNE
+110 NGDIYIVNSKV
-121 GFIFTDLP
+121 GYIFTDLP

-157 IKLLIKFYWY
+157 IKLLIKFEFIKC
-167 VFDEEVR
+167 FDDKEIVR
-174 TITSS
+174 N
-179 VILND
+179 VILDD
-184 RLKKLYKDSSSEY
+184 RFKKIDRGY
-197 YVYTNYETRLKT
+197 YIYTNDETELKT
-209 LVDKSKEYKS
+209 LVDETKNYRSV
-219 INEWHNDWV
+219 NEWHNDWIY
-228 TFENDRV
+228 FENDYV
-235 LILADKISSEY
+235 FIIKDKISSSEY

-267 YPISPKLLLIGND
+267 YPISPNLLLIGND

-305 KKQDIHFKED
+305 NKQDIHFKKD
-315 GRIFINANNSMY
+315 GKIFVNANNSMY

>member
-37 DYTIIDKNMLND
+37 DYTIINKEILDK

-54 RKLTGSNFV
+54 RSLTDSALV

-71 ITLRRSSHPFSIPT
+71 LILV
-85 RTMDNKK
+85 NKTSNFIISDRHLIDLK
-92 IVSISS
+92 IVNISS
-98 MPGKHYMVAKSE
+98 QLGKHFMTAKSE
-110 NGDIYIVNSNE
+110 NGNIYLIDSLY
-121 GFIFTDLP
+121 GRIFHMLP
-129 IAKSIKDVSINKYV
+129 IAKSIKDVSINKYA

-157 IKLLIKFYWY
+157 IKLPIFLELCKSCCGID
-167 VFDEEVR
+167 VE
-174 TITSS
+174 
-179 VILND
+179 VILGKNFKEID
-184 RLKKLYKDSSSEY
+184 ECKGFNYI
-197 YVYTNYETRLKT
+197 YTNDETKLKT
-209 LVDKSKEYKS
+209 LVDKTKNYKS
-219 INEWHNDWV
+219 VNEWHNDWIY
-228 TFENDRV
+228 FKNDDV
-235 LILADKISSEY
+235 FIIKDKISSSEY
-246 KYKLFNIKSCT
+246 KYKLFNIESCP

-305 KKQDIHFKED
+305 NKQDIYFNKD
-315 GRIFINANNSMY
+315 GKIFVNANNSMY